1 MRLLHIDASPRDTRS
16 RSRAVADHFLAA
28 LAAMR
33 PALVVEPLKLFGHA
47 LPTLADG
54 MVEGRYARIMG
65 GTETPDIAEKWAE
78 VQGHVDHFLSF
89 DAYVISTPMWN
100 FGVPYVLKHYV
111 DVLTHPRITFVNDA
125 QGNVTGLANGRKA
138 LVIAA
143 SAMDFG
149 GAGDANDALAALDF
163 QLRYLETWLRFIGV
177 DPVETIRVA
186 PTFGAPEAVEAAMA
200 AGGASAERIA
210 ARF

>member
-16 RSRAVADHFLAA
+16 RSRAVAAQFLDA
-28 LAAMR
+28 LAQAR
-33 PALVVEPLKLFGHA
+33 DDVTVEHLKLFGHA
-47 LPTLADG
+47 MPTLGDG

-65 GTETPDIAEKWAE
+65 GEEAPEIADKWAE
-78 VQGHVDHFLSF
+78 VQRHVDHFLGF
-89 DAYVISTPMWN
+89 DAYLISTPMWN
-100 FGVPYVLKHYV
+100 FGVPYVLKQYV
-111 DVLTHPRITFVNDA
+111 DVLTHPRMTFVNDA
-125 QGNVTGLANGRKA
+125 RGNVTGLAAGRKA

-143 SAMDFG
+143 SAMDIQPDG
-149 GAGDANDALAALDF
+149 ALAVMDF

-200 AGGASAERIA
+200 AGGARAEKIA
-210 ARF
+210 TTF

>member
-16 RSRAVADHFLAA
+16 RSRAVAESFLDA
-28 LAAMR
+28 LR
-33 PALVVEPLKLFGHA
+33 PARPELTVEHLRLFGHVM
-47 LPTLADG
+47 PTLADG

-65 GTETPDIAEKWAE
+65 GEEAPEIAEKWAE
-78 VQGHVDHFLSF
+78 VQRHVDHFLSF
-89 DAYVISTPMWN
+89 DAYLISTPMWN

-111 DVLTHPRITFVNDA
+111 DVLTHPRMTFLNDA
-125 QGNVTGLANGRKA
+125 HGNVTGLAAGRKA
-138 LVIAA
+138 LVIGA
-143 SAMDFG
+143 SAMDIQPDG
-149 GAGDANDALAALDF
+149 ALAVMDF

-200 AGGASAERIA
+200 AGAASAAEIA
-210 ARF
+210 TRF